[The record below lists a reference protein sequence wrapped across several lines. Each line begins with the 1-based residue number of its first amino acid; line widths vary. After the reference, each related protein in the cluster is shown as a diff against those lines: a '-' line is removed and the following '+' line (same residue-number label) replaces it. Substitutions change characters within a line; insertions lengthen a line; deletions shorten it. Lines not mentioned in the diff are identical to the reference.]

1 MGHAAP
7 YEAHVSCATASIF
20 RASLG
25 AINLPSDELLRS
37 VAVQKLLAFSVRSIS
52 AGAFDDL
59 IGEISTRIARPPFFV
74 RVRNLETENPAALLI
89 AISAMLGRLMEPYQ
103 QPWSKVVRDIRPRDD
118 RGHGGRVL
126 NEFLHTDGTDWP
138 TPNDYTCL
146 YCVHPDPHG
155 GGQSR
160 LLCVDSFLETLH
172 GAPHRELLEQLDEQP
187 LPWKVAPSLGGE
199 IHWAPAISISGR
211 QMRWLRATNLI
222 AARESAEPLPA
233 ALPQLLETFEAAIE
247 AASVQLRINL
257 NAGDM
262 LLVDNRRALHGRTAI
277 RFPETS
283 PRHLL
288 RVKVAAEGNGSVN

>member
-1 MGHAAP
+1 M
-7 YEAHVSCATASIF
+7 
-20 RASLG
+20 
-25 AINLPSDELLRS
+25 
-37 VAVQKLLAFSVRSIS
+37 QKLVALSVRSIS

-59 IGEISTRIARPPFFV
+59 VGEISTRIARPPFFV
-74 RVRNLETENPAALLI
+74 HVRNLETENPAAVLI

-103 QPWSKVVRDIRPRDD
+103 QPWSKVVRHIRPYDD
-118 RGHGGRVL
+118 RDYGGRVL

-146 YCVHPDPHG
+146 YCVRPDSHG

-160 LLCVDSFLETLH
+160 LLCVDSFIETLR
-172 GAPHRELLEQLDEQP
+172 GSPQRKLLEQLDEQP

-199 IHWAPAISISGR
+199 IHWAPAISINAR

-222 AARESAEPLPA
+222 AAQETAEPLPS
-233 ALPQLLETFEAAIE
+233 ALLQLLANFEAAIE
-247 AASVQLRINL
+247 AASVQLRISL

-288 RVKVAAEGNGSVN
+288 RVKVAAEGGGSIN